1 MSEDGALFDMAPVA
15 TPIPPGLSPGQ
26 RRTARQRQLLQRG
39 VHPLSGSQAY
49 SQIRLHPEAAPV
61 DDADAEGRRCG
72 NCRFRELALHHD
84 YRYPKCFWTGS
95 LGPEE
100 LHKHGHPRVTH
111 GEATDVRAWWPA
123 CTDHEYGDP
132 QLSSDAFRSGPL
144 PPTPPVV

>member
-1 MSEDGALFDMAPVA
+1 VSDDQA
-15 TPIPPGLSPGQ
+15 GLSDQDPFHVPDPAVITVEADTPGR
-26 RRTARQRQLLQRG
+26 RRTLRQRALIAGG
-39 VHPLSGSQAY
+39 VHPLTGRS
-49 SQIRLHPEAAPV
+49 RPVLKLHPE
-61 DDADAEGRRCG
+61 EGRRCG
-72 NCRFRELALHHD
+72 NCRFRELALHYD